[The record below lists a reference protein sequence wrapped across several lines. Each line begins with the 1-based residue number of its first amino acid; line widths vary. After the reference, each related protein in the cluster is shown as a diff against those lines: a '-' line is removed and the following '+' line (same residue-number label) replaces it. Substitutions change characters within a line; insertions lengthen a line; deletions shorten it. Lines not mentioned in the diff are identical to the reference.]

1 MGEAKKRGTYEQ
13 RRAAAQPRPERQ
25 PTQYKP
31 RLAYT
36 NKPLDYLW
44 RQFIVGPNGETVGE
58 LQAALVKAKKEI
70 ENATV

>member
-31 RLAYT
+31 QLGYT
-36 NKPLDYLW
+36 NNAINYLW
-44 RQFIVGPNGETVGE
+44 RQFIVGPNGETVWE
-58 LQAALVKAKKEI
+58 LQAALAAARKEI
-70 ENATV
+70 EDAN